1 MIKSMTGFASAAREL
16 AGAALNIDLR
26 SVNHRYLEIQ
36 FRLPDELRNL
46 EQAMREQIVEN
57 IARGKVE
64 CRVSVQQKSASATRI
79 DASLLARLTELNR
92 EIKSTLP
99 GSAGLSVAD
108 VLRWPGI
115 LVSETASD
123 IEQSCLDLLRDTL
136 REFVAT
142 RAREGEK
149 LKNFLLQ
156 KIAAM
161 QALVESIA
169 PRIPQFLAAHQEKL
183 AARLRESMINI
194 EDDRIRQEFALFAG
208 KMDVEEEMSR
218 LRTHL
223 NEFKR
228 VLEKGGSAG
237 KRLDFLVQEINR
249 EANTLGSKSVHVEV
263 SQTAMELKALNEQ
276 MREQIQN
283 IE

>member
-1 MIKSMTGFASAAREL
+1 MVKSMTGFASAAREL

-64 CRVSVQQKSASATRI
+64 CRVSVQQKSVSATRI

-115 LVSETASD
+115 LVSEAASD

-183 AARLRESMINI
+183 AARLREAMINM

-208 KMDVEEEMSR
+208 KMDVEEEISR

>member
-1 MIKSMTGFASAAREL
+1 MVKSMTGFASAAREL
-16 AGAALNIDLR
+16 AEAALNIDLR

-115 LVSETASD
+115 LVSEATSD

-156 KIAAM
+156 KITAM
-161 QALVESIA
+161 KALVESIA

-183 AARLRESMINI
+183 AARLR
-194 EDDRIRQEFALFAG
+194 
-208 KMDVEEEMSR
+208 
-218 LRTHL
+218 
-223 NEFKR
+223 
-228 VLEKGGSAG
+228 
-237 KRLDFLVQEINR
+237 NR
-249 EANTLGSKSVHVEV
+249 
-263 SQTAMELKALNEQ
+263 
-276 MREQIQN
+276 
-283 IE
+283 